1 MLEIGKFNSLKI
13 IKHVNFG
20 FFLDGE
26 NLGEILMPLRYI
38 PKDKTIGDF
47 IDVFIYNDSEDRLI
61 ATNEIPIAQVGE
73 FGFLKVVSVNQFGA
87 FLDWGLSKDLLVP
100 FREQKVKLEEGKN
113 YIVFVYL
120 DEETKRVAASAKIEK
135 FFNKENPNYSEGQ
148 EVNLLIWTKT
158 DLGYKAIINNNFPG
172 ILYSNEIFQ
181 NIEKGQRLT
190 GYIKKIRDDDKID
203 LTLSKPDYEKIEDIT
218 ERIIALLKENEGYL
232 PISDK
237 SPAEL
242 IYELFNESKK
252 TFKKAIGILFKQRL
266 IVIEDEGIRLTDTK
280 IE

>member
-1 MLEIGKFNSLKI
+1 M
-13 IKHVNFG
+13 
-20 FFLDGE
+20 
-26 NLGEILMPLRYI
+26 
-38 PKDKTIGDF
+38 
-47 IDVFIYNDSEDRLI
+47 
-61 ATNEIPIAQVGE
+61 
-73 FGFLKVVSVNQFGA
+73 
-87 FLDWGLSKDLLVP
+87 
-100 FREQKVKLEEGKN
+100 
-113 YIVFVYL
+113 
-120 DEETKRVAASAKIEK
+120 
-135 FFNKENPNYSEGQ
+135 
-148 EVNLLIWTKT
+148 NLLIWTKT